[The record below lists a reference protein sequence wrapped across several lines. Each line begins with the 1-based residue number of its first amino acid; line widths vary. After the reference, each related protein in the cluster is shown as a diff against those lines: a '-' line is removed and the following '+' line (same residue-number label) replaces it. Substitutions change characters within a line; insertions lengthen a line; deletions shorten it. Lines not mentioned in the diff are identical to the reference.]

1 MSKISYILLL
11 PFCVVLLLSGCASVP
26 SLSFKSGKPDKSEPS
41 IQPIDITTPDKWVA
55 NQDVDGQIADDWAG
69 VFDDPVMLSIIEEA
83 LQNNPSLRSSAQN
96 VSRSQAALRQSRS
109 SFFPRLDIF
118 GTANSTTPVENPEF
132 TERYSAGL
140 SASWEVDLWG
150 RIRSGVSA
158 SEFNLAA
165 SKAFYRNAREALIA
179 QTARSYI
186 AIIEAKKQLELNNE
200 TVAALIETLRIV
212 RLRHNLGSASRRE
225 VVLAESDLANS
236 RDRQE
241 TASAIVRSTIRSLE
255 VLLGRYPTASLKL
268 PSHFPQMG
276 QSIAIGQPA
285 DILRRRPDILAAE
298 NNLAS
303 AFSALSIERSSRWP
317 RLTISS
323 DLSSSALEPGNLFDP
338 ASLAFSFGL
347 RLADNL
353 FDGGLT
359 KGRIEAA
366 EASSRQAVADYGQ
379 IVLSAFLEVENQIDN
394 LAVLDRR
401 NDFIKLSAAS
411 ANETLYLAEIQYK
424 EGAIDLLDVLTFRQR
439 SFQADRNLLVIER
452 LRFEAK
458 INLYLALGGAGLQSD
473 IGK

>member
-1 MSKISYILLL
+1 MSKIPYILLL
-11 PFCVVLLLSGCASVP
+11 PICAVLLLSGCANMQ
-26 SLSFKSGKPDKSEPS
+26 SLSLTSKPSDESVGFS
-41 IQPIDITTPDKWVA
+41 APDKWVA
-55 NQDVDGQIADDWAG
+55 NQDVDTQIADDWAG
-69 VFDDPVMLSIIEEA
+69 VFDDSEMFAIIEEA
-83 LQNNPSLRSSAQN
+83 LKNNPSLRSSAQN
-96 VSRSQAALRQSRS
+96 VARSQAALRQSRS

-118 GTANSTTPVENPEF
+118 GAMNSTTPLENTAF

-140 SASWEVDLWG
+140 NASWEVDLWG
-150 RIRSGVSA
+150 RIRSGVRA

-165 SKAFYRNAREALIA
+165 SEAFYRNAREALIA

-186 AIIEAKKQLELNNE
+186 AIIEAQKQLELNDE
-200 TVAALIETLRIV
+200 TVSALNETLRIV

-241 TASAIVRSTIRSLE
+241 TASSIVRSTVRSLE
-255 VLLGRYPTASLKL
+255 VLLGRYPTASLEL
-268 PSHFPQMG
+268 PNTFPPMQ
-276 QSIAIGQPA
+276 QSVAIGQPA

-303 AFSALSIERSSRWP
+303 AFSTLSIESNSRWP

-323 DLSSSALEPGNLFDP
+323 DLSSSALDPDKLFDP
-338 ASLAFSFGL
+338 ASLALSFGL

-366 EASSRQAVADYGQ
+366 EANSRQALADYGQ
-379 IVLSAFLEVENQIDN
+379 IVLNAFLEVENQLDN
-394 LAVLDRR
+394 LSVLGRR
-401 NDFIKLSAAS
+401 HEFTKLSAAAAS
-411 ANETLYLAEIQYK
+411 ETLYLAEIQYK

-458 INLYLALGGAGLQSD
+458 INLYLALGGSGLKIEAD
-473 IGK
+473 K